1 MLAFALVA
9 LLAFGGVPNQQ
20 EDPNSSIKLIVTP
33 RNSPASA
40 YGRRLTAMLLIKN
53 MSDELWC
60 ADVEWE
66 WKHATAFELIEREQ
80 GNCVNEAAATPAPE
94 QRDRYS
100 VSRSMM
106 FSGAG
111 EVWVTVR
118 FYDRGRMIKKKSA
131 VARIH

>member
-1 MLAFALVA
+1 
-9 LLAFGGVPNQQ
+9 
-20 EDPNSSIKLIVTP
+20 
-33 RNSPASA
+33 
-40 YGRRLTAMLLIKN
+40 

-66 WKHATAFELIEREQ
+66 WKHATALELIEREQ
-80 GNCVNEAAATPAPE
+80 GNCVNEATTAPTPE
-94 QRDRYS
+94 QRERYS

-106 FSGAG
+106 FNGAG

-118 FYDRGRMIKKKSA
+118 FYDRGRMIKRKSA